1 MKALNI
7 FIFLVATIY
16 FCQLGAQAPNISG
29 SNFFN
34 DGTGNIINLTDGV
47 VYKELDDGTLLN
59 LSSGELYKR
68 IADGTIIKLDTK
80 ISVPIK
86 IK

>member
-1 MKALNI
+1 MKLQNI
-7 FIFLVATIY
+7 LIFLVATIY
-16 FCQLGAQAPNISG
+16 SYQISAQTPDLSG
-29 SNFFN
+29 SNFFK
-34 DGTGNIINLTDGV
+34 DGTGNIINLTDGI
-47 VYKELDDGTLLN
+47 VYKDLGDGALLN

-80 ISVPIK
+80 IAVPIK

>member
-7 FIFLVATIY
+7 FIFMVAIIY
-16 FCQLGAQAPNISG
+16 FCQLGAQTPDLSG
-29 SNFFN
+29 SNFFK

-59 LSSGELYKR
+59 LNSGELYKR
-68 IADGTIIKLDTK
+68 IADGTIIKLNTS
-80 ISVPIK
+80 IAVPIK

>member
-7 FIFLVATIY
+7 FIFLVATLY
-16 FCQLGAQAPNISG
+16 FYKLGAQTPDLSG
-29 SNFFN
+29 SNFFK
-34 DGTGNIINLTDGV
+34 DGTGNIINLTNGV
-47 VYKELDDGTLLN
+47 VYKELGDGTLLN

-68 IADGTIIKLDTK
+68 VADGTIIKLDTG

>member
-7 FIFLVATIY
+7 FIFLIAMIY
-16 FCQLGAQAPNISG
+16 FCRLGAQTPDLSG
-29 SNFFN
+29 SNFFK
-34 DGTGNIINLTDGV
+34 DSTGNIINLTDGV

-68 IADGTIIKLDTK
+68 IADGTIIKLDTR
-80 ISVPIK
+80 ITVPIK

>member
-1 MKALNI
+1 MKSLNI
-7 FIFLVATIY
+7 FIFLVATI
-16 FCQLGAQAPNISG
+16 FFRQLSAQAPDLSG
-29 SNFFN
+29 SNFFKDN
-34 DGTGNIINLTDGV
+34 TGNIINLTDGI
-47 VYKELDDGTLLN
+47 VYKELGDGTLLN

-80 ISVPIK
+80 ISVPIR

>member
-1 MKALNI
+1 MKLQNI
-7 FIFLVATIY
+7 LIFLVATIY
-16 FCQLGAQAPNISG
+16 SYQINSQTPDLSG
-29 SNFFN
+29 SNFFK
-34 DGTGNIINLTDGV
+34 DGTGNIINLTDGII
-47 VYKELDDGTLLN
+47 YKDLGDGALLN

-80 ISVPIK
+80 IAVPIK